1 MSSLSTIEGVGE
13 AYELKLKAVGITST
27 SALLEKGATKKGR
40 AALAAECD
48 ISEKLILKWI
58 NHVDLMRVK
67 GIGGEYA
74 ELLEA
79 SGVDTVPELALR
91 RPDNLLVKMTEV
103 NEDKNLVR
111 KLPVLKQVEDW
122 VAQAKALPKV
132 VSH

>member
-1 MSSLSTIEGVGE
+1 MRD
-13 AYELKLKAVGITST
+13 
-27 SALLEKGATKKGR
+27 KKGR

-48 ISEKLILKWI
+48 ISEKLILTWI
-58 NHVDLMRVK
+58 NHVDLIRVK

-91 RPDNLLVKMTEV
+91 RPDNLLAKMTEG
-103 NEDKNLVR
+103 NGDKNLVR

-122 VAQAKALPKV
+122 VTQAKALPKV